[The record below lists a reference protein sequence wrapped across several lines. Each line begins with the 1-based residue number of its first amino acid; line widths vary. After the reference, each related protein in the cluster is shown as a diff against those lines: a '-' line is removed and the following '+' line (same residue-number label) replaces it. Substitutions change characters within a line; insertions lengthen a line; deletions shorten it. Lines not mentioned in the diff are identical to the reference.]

1 MLTITPLYFLDDDN
15 GYNRHFYYNFVHV
28 KYMYLEWIKVNPQ
41 TIILQNCDGKNREI
55 VTIRHFSCNDNSN
68 DFFFQWV

>member
-28 KYMYLEWIKVNPQ
+28 KYVYLEWIKVNSQ
-41 TIILQNCDGKNREI
+41 AIILQNAMEKI
-55 VTIRHFSCNDNSN
+55 AKL
-68 DFFFQWV
+68 